1 MNHEKRVF
9 FSLNHDVDASLY
21 RDLLRWLATNGVEV
35 NPWTTLDFEREAQF
49 GDVSYRQSDL
59 VDQIVNSDYVVVI
72 AGESSIDPEGLDT
85 QALNT
90 AAWMKRP
97 IIALNINQLK
107 AIDHDHF
114 PSLIADQLVLHIPME
129 GLTIK
134 HALETWKDEAFRVRT
149 MGQIGPVHYSSDV
162 YTLIEERA
170 EEPHPFESQSITPGS
185 NQAETDSPWSQSAAA

>member
-1 MNHEKRVF
+1 
-9 FSLNHDVDASLY
+9 Y